1 MIDGILSGELYKVLE
16 KALNASSMQQRAIG
30 NNIANVNT
38 PGFKASEVVFQNKLD
53 RVINSRE
60 ADYLPIKT
68 THEKHIPIEEV
79 MTLDMIRPE
88 IITRNETAM
97 RNDDNNVDID
107 AEMAKMAE
115 NTAYYSALAQITSAK
130 LEGLRRAIS
139 EGRQ

>member
-1 MIDGILSGELYKVLE
+1 MLDGILSSEIYQVLE
-16 KALNASSMQQRAIG
+16 KAMNASSLQHQVTS

-53 RVINSRE
+53 RVLNARE
-60 ADYLPIKT
+60 AEYMPLAV
-68 THEKHIPIEEV
+68 THQNHIPIEEH

-107 AEMAKMAE
+107 SEMAKMAE
-115 NTAYYSALAQITSAK
+115 NTAYYTSLAQITSNK
-130 LEGLRRAIS
+130 ISGLRSVITD
-139 EGRQ
+139 GRQ